1 MTQLWRGRLD
11 TSSLAIRAIACAL
24 LLLVLGSVGPK
35 RKAAAPGF
43 APRLP
48 FGTAAKDARGPSCTP
63 CVVGSGRDALL
74 ACD

>member
-24 LLLVLGSVGPK
+24 LLALGSVGPK
-35 RKAAAPGF
+35 RKAGPSGF
-43 APRLP
+43 APRLSL
-48 FGTAAKDARGPSCTP
+48 GTAAKDARWLSCTP
-63 CVVGSGRDALL
+63 GVVGSGRDALL